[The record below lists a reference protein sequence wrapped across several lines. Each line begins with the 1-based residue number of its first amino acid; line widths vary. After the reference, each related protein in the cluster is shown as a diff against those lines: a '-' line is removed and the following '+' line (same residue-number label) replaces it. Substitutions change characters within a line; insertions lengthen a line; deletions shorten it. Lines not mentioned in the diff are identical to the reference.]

1 MVKWFLNVPY
11 CIGYRTQLHS
21 FKWYLPA
28 ISHKK
33 NRTSKWPWSSESTF
47 YAGVRHRL
55 HIQALE
61 PLDSRDSHT
70 SAHIQHTHTHGGTH
84 THTQHGLRR
93 PVCAIYM
100 RPHKYTESNRVHPV
114 YKMCWIERE
123 TSHGTSVRKKIH
135 ISFTIFSVIVVE
147 STVYGAIL
155 QNAHTRIDPKW
166 YVFTL
171 ARDMPMYALFYTQR
185 HYTTVLGELRSLY
198 RNGKELNRAEAMY
211 YL

>member
-1 MVKWFLNVPY
+1 MFRTASAIELNCTHSNDICLPY
-11 CIGYRTQLHS
+11 HIKKTVQVNDHGVAKALSTPASGTGYTFKHS
-21 FKWYLPA
+21 NRWIQGIRIPA
-28 ISHKK
+28 
-33 NRTSKWPWSSESTF
+33 
-47 YAGVRHRL
+47 
-55 HIQALE
+55 
-61 PLDSRDSHT
+61 HT
-70 SAHIQHTHTHGGTH
+70 SNTLTHMEAHTR
-84 THTQHGLRR
+84 TQHGLRR

-185 HYTTVLGELRSLY
+185 HCTTVLGELRSLY

>member
-1 MVKWFLNVPY
+1 MFRTASAIELNCTHSNDICLPY
-11 CIGYRTQLHS
+11 HIKKTVQVNDHGVAKALSTPASGTGYTFKHS
-21 FKWYLPA
+21 NRWIQGIRIPA
-28 ISHKK
+28 
-33 NRTSKWPWSSESTF
+33 
-47 YAGVRHRL
+47 
-55 HIQALE
+55 
-61 PLDSRDSHT
+61 HT
-70 SAHIQHTHTHGGTH
+70 SNTLTHMEAHTRTHNTDCGDQCVQFICDLTN
-84 THTQHGLRR
+84 TPNRIVFTLCTK
-93 PVCAIYM
+93 CAESKGKH
-100 RPHKYTESNRVHPV
+100 RTERV
-114 YKMCWIERE
+114 YE
-123 TSHGTSVRKKIH
+123 KKIH